1 MYKVVQ
7 CLFKARKRKRE
18 GCIEGSQKAQRVEE
32 DVEHAEAFLHPA
44 ESEDFLEMVSD
55 GTRRRCHLAFQT
67 ATADYVVHP
76 IVCAVCA
83 GENDIGDHPDALQQV
98 VIGNMP
104 NPALLHPHIPHTVH
118 QLFGGILLEPKGLS
132 RDCGGVKL
140 VNVCQE
146 CWSDLIV
153 V

>member
-32 DVEHAEAFLHPA
+32 DVEHAEALLHPA
-44 ESEDFLEMVSD
+44 KSEDFLEMVSD
-55 GTRRRCHLAFQT
+55 GTRRRCHLTFQT
-67 ATADYVVHP
+67 ATADYVVHL

-104 NPALLHPHIPHTVH
+104 NPALLHPHTPLRCISSLVAYCSNRKVY
-118 QLFGGILLEPKGLS
+118 LE
-132 RDCGGVKL
+132 
-140 VNVCQE
+140 
-146 CWSDLIV
+146 IV
-153 V
+153 VVSSWLMSVKNAGQIL